1 MKPHSA
7 ILASLS
13 LSALLSSL
21 GTSIANV
28 ALPALAQAFQAPLPA
43 VQWVVLAY
51 LLGVSGLVVA
61 AGRLGDLVGR
71 KRLLL
76 AGIAFFGLGAGL
88 GAAAPTLPLLVAARL
103 LQGAGAAAMMALTMA
118 AVKDTLPAAQ
128 TGRAMGLLGTVS
140 AAGTALGPSLGGVL
154 VAGFGWPAVF
164 LLQAVCGLAA
174 FACAARFL
182 PNDRPTDLPT
192 VLPADSPARAR
203 PRFDHAGTLLLAL
216 ALTAFALATTG
227 AAGQRGPWLGLA
239 GGAAVL
245 FVHVERRSTA
255 PLVEPAL
262 LRDPVLAAGVFTSML
277 ATAVVMATLVVGPFY
292 LAGVLGLDAGRMGL
306 VMAAGPL
313 AAALAGLPAGR
324 AVDRLGARWS
334 AVAGL
339 AGMLGGAGLLCV
351 LPPSTPAAWVAS
363 IVVLTAGYA
372 LFQAANNT
380 AVMSAAAADRR
391 GLVSGLLN
399 LSRNLGL
406 VGGAAGVSVVFMD
419 AAADGGRAAVVAG
432 FRSCFGLAAVL
443 LGLGCLLVIVLQWSG
458 KSSYSSRARGR

>member
-13 LSALLSSL
+13 LSVLLSSL

-28 ALPALAQAFQAPLPA
+28 ALPALAQAFHASLPA

-76 AGIAFFGLGAGL
+76 SGIALFSLGAGL
-88 GAAAPTLPLLVAARL
+88 GAKAPMLPVLVAARL

-118 AVKDTLPAAQ
+118 AVKDMLPAAR
-128 TGRAMGLLGTVS
+128 TGSAMGMLGTVS

-164 LLQAVCGLAA
+164 LLQAGCGLAA

-182 PNDRPTDLPT
+182 PADLPRQ
-192 VLPADSPARAR
+192 AK
-203 PRFDHAGTLLLAL
+203 PRFDHAGTLLLAF

-227 AAGQRGPWLGLA
+227 AAGQRGLFLALAA
-239 GGAAVL
+239 GGAIL
-245 FVHVERRSTA
+245 FVRVERRGVA

-262 LRDPVLAAGVFTSML
+262 FRDPVISAGVVMSML

-292 LAGVLGLDAGRMGL
+292 LTGVLGLEAGKMGL
-306 VMAAGPL
+306 VMAAGPV

-334 AVAGL
+334 LLAGL
-339 AGMLGGAGLLCV
+339 AGMVAGACLLWT
-351 LPPSTPAAWVAS
+351 LPPSSPAAWVVS
-363 IVVLTAGYA
+363 IAVLTAGYA

-380 AVMSAAAADRR
+380 AVMSAAAAERR

-406 VGGAAGVSVVFMD
+406 IGGAAGMSAVFMNV
-419 AAADGGRAAVVAG
+419 AADGGEAALVAG

-443 LGLGCLLVIVLQWSG
+443 LGLGCVLVIVLQWSG
-458 KSSYSSRARGR
+458 KSSYSPGARGR

>member
-1 MKPHSA
+1 MKPHTA

-28 ALPALAQAFQAPLPA
+28 ALPALAQAFHAPLPA

-51 LLGVSGLVVA
+51 LLGVSSLAVV

-76 AGIAFFGLGAGL
+76 AGIAMFGLGAGL
-88 GAAAPTLPLLVAARL
+88 CAAAPSLPLLIAARL

-118 AVKDTLPAAQ
+118 AVKDTLPAAE
-128 TGRAMGLLGTVS
+128 TGRAMGMLGTVS

-154 VAGFGWPAVF
+154 VAGSGWPAVF
-164 LLQAVCGLAA
+164 LLQAAGGLAA
-174 FACAARFL
+174 LACAARC
-182 PNDRPTDLPT
+182 
-192 VLPADSPARAR
+192 LPADPPRRAG

-216 ALTAFALATTG
+216 TLTAFALATTG
-227 AAGQRGPWLGLA
+227 AAGPRGAWLALA
-239 GGAAVL
+239 TGGAIL
-245 FVHVERRSTA
+245 FVHVERRSAA

-262 LRDPVLAAGVFTSML
+262 FGDPVLAAGVLTSML

-292 LAGVLGLDAGRMGL
+292 LTGVMGLEAGRMGF
-306 VMAAGPL
+306 VMAAGPV

-324 AVDRLGARWS
+324 AVDRLGARWN
-334 AVAGL
+334 ALAGL
-339 AGMLGGAGLLCV
+339 AAMIAGACLLWS
-351 LPPSTPAAWVAS
+351 LPPSTPAAYGAS
-363 IVVLTAGYA
+363 IAVLTAGYA

-380 AVMSAAAADRR
+380 AVMAAAAAERR

-406 VGGAAGVSVVFMD
+406 IGGAAGMSAVFMD
-419 AAADGGRAAVVAG
+419 TAAAGGQEAVVAG

-443 LGLGCLLVIVLQWSG
+443 LGLGCVLVIVLQWSG
-458 KSSYSSRARGR
+458 KSSYSPGARGR

>member
-1 MKPHSA
+1 MDMKPHSA

-28 ALPALAQAFQAPLPA
+28 ALPALAQAFRAPLPA

-61 AGRLGDLVGR
+61 AGRLGDQEGR
-71 KRLLL
+71 KRQLLTGNSL
-76 AGIAFFGLGAGL
+76 ISHFAGL
-88 GAAAPTLPLLVAARL
+88 GAAAPMLPVLVAARL

-118 AVKDTLPAAQ
+118 AVKDVLPAAQ
-128 TGRAMGLLGTVS
+128 TGRAMGMLGTVS
-140 AAGTALGPSLGGVL
+140 AAGSALGPSLGGVL

-164 LLQAVCGLAA
+164 LLQAGCGVAA

-182 PNDRPTDLPT
+182 PADLP
-192 VLPADSPARAR
+192 RQAR
-203 PRFDHAGTLLLAL
+203 PRFDHAGTLLLAF

-227 AAGQRGPWLGLA
+227 AAGPRGLFLA
-239 GGAAVL
+239 LAAGAAIL
-245 FVHVERRSTA
+245 FVHVERRSVA

-262 LRDPVLAAGVFTSML
+262 VRDPVICAGVLTSML

-292 LAGVLGLDAGRMGL
+292 LTGVLGLEAGKMGF
-306 VMAAGPL
+306 VMAAGPV
-313 AAALAGLPAGR
+313 AAALAGWPAGR

-334 AVAGL
+334 LLAGL
-339 AGMLGGAGLLCV
+339 AGMLAGACLSWM
-351 LPPSTPAAWVAS
+351 LPPSSPAAYVVS
-363 IVVLTAGYA
+363 IAVLTAGYA

-380 AVMSAAAADRR
+380 AVMSAAAPERR
-391 GLVSGLLN
+391 GLVSGVLN

-406 VGGAAGVSVVFMD
+406 IGGAAGMSAVFMN
-419 AAADGGRAAVVAG
+419 AAADGSQAALVAG
-432 FRSCFGLAAVL
+432 FRACFGLAAVL
-443 LGLGCLLVIVLQWSG
+443 LGLGCVLVFVLQWSG
-458 KSSYSSRARGR
+458 KSSYSPGARGR

>member
-28 ALPALAQAFQAPLPA
+28 ALPALAQAFRAPLPA

-76 AGIAFFGLGAGL
+76 AGIAMFSLGAGL
-88 GAAAPTLPLLVAARL
+88 GAAAPMLPVLVAARL

-118 AVKDTLPAAQ
+118 AVRDTLPAAE
-128 TGRAMGLLGTVS
+128 TGRAMGMLGTVS

-164 LLQAVCGLAA
+164 LLQAGCGAAA
-174 FACAARFL
+174 FACAARC
-182 PNDRPTDLPT
+182 
-192 VLPADSPARAR
+192 LPADLARQDR
-203 PRFDHAGTLLLAL
+203 PRFDHAGTALLAL
-216 ALTAFALATTG
+216 ALTAFALAATG
-227 AAGQRGPWLGLA
+227 AAGPRGLWLAFAA
-239 GGAAVL
+239 GGAIL
-245 FVHVERRSTA
+245 FVQVERRCAA
-255 PLVEPAL
+255 PLVEAGL
-262 LRDPVLAAGVFTSML
+262 FRDPVISTGVLTSML

-292 LAGVLGLDAGRMGL
+292 LTGVLGLEAGRMGL
-306 VMAAGPL
+306 VMAAGPV

-324 AVDRLGARWS
+324 VVDRLGTRWS
-334 AVAGL
+334 TLAGL
-339 AGMLGGAGLLCV
+339 AGMLAGACLLWT
-351 LPPSTPAAWVAS
+351 LPPSTPAAYVGS
-363 IVVLTAGYA
+363 IAVLTAGYA

-380 AVMSAAAADRR
+380 AVMSAAAAERR

-406 VGGAAGVSVVFMD
+406 VGGAAGMSAVFMN
-419 AAADGGRAAVVAG
+419 AAADGGQAAAAAG
-432 FRSCFGLAAVL
+432 FRSCFGLASVL
-443 LGLGCLLVIVLQWSG
+443 LGLGCVLVIVLQWSG
-458 KSSYSSRARGR
+458 KSSYSPGARGR

>member
-1 MKPHSA
+1 MKTHSA

-51 LLGVSGLVVA
+51 LLGVSGLVVV

-76 AGIAFFGLGAGL
+76 AGIAMFSLGAGL
-88 GAAAPTLPLLVAARL
+88 CAAAPSLALLVAARL

-118 AVKDTLPAAQ
+118 AVKDTLPAAE
-128 TGRAMGLLGTVS
+128 TGRAMGMLGTVS

-164 LLQAVCGLAA
+164 LLQGACGLAA

-182 PNDRPTDLPT
+182 PADL
-192 VLPADSPARAR
+192 SPRAR
-203 PRFDHAGTLLLAL
+203 PRFDHVGTLLLAL
-216 ALTAFALATTG
+216 TLTAFALATTVAAAPRGPLVALAAG
-227 AAGQRGPWLGLA
+227 AAI
-239 GGAAVL
+239 L
-245 FVHVERRSTA
+245 FVHAERRSAA

-262 LRDPVLAAGVFTSML
+262 FRDPVLAAGVLTSML

-292 LAGVLGLDAGRMGL
+292 LTGVLGLEAGRMGL
-306 VMAAGPL
+306 VMAAGPV

-334 AVAGL
+334 ALAGL
-339 AGMLGGAGLLCV
+339 AGMLTGACLLWL
-351 LPPSTPAAWVAS
+351 LPPSTPAAYVAS
-363 IVVLTAGYA
+363 IAVLTAGYA

-380 AVMSAAAADRR
+380 AVMSAAVEEQR

-406 VGGAAGVSVVFMD
+406 IGGAAGMSAVFMNT
-419 AAADGGRAAVVAG
+419 AADGGQAAVVAG

-443 LGLGCLLVIVLQWSG
+443 LGLGCVLVIVLQWSG
-458 KSSYSSRARGR
+458 KSSYSPGARGR

>member
-13 LSALLSSL
+13 LSALLSAL

-28 ALPALAQAFQAPLPA
+28 ALPALAQAFHAPLPA

-76 AGIAFFGLGAGL
+76 AGIAMFSLGAGL
-88 GAAAPTLPLLVAARL
+88 GAAAPSLPVLVAARL

-118 AVKDTLPAAQ
+118 AVKDTLPAAE
-128 TGRAMGLLGTVS
+128 TGRAMGTLGTVS
-140 AAGTALGPSLGGVL
+140 AAGTALGPSLGGAL

-164 LLQAVCGLAA
+164 LLQASCGVAA

-182 PNDRPTDLPT
+182 PADLPRQ
-192 VLPADSPARAR
+192 DR

-216 ALTAFALATTG
+216 ALTTFALATTG
-227 AAGQRGPWLGLA
+227 AAGQRGLWLAFAA
-239 GGAAVL
+239 GGAIL
-245 FVHVERRSTA
+245 FVHVERRCAA

-262 LRDPVLAAGVFTSML
+262 FRDPVISAGVLTSML

-292 LAGVLGLDAGRMGL
+292 LTGVLGLEAGRMGL
-306 VMAAGPL
+306 VMAAGPV

-324 AVDRLGARWS
+324 AVDRLGARRS
-334 AVAGL
+334 TLAGL
-339 AGMLGGAGLLCV
+339 AGMVAGACLLWS
-351 LPPSTPAAWVAS
+351 LPPSTPAAYVAS
-363 IVVLTAGYA
+363 IAVLTAGYA

-380 AVMSAAAADRR
+380 TVMSAAAAERR

-406 VGGAAGVSVVFMD
+406 VGGAAGMSAVFMSA
-419 AAADGGRAAVVAG
+419 AAADGGQAAAAAG

-443 LGLGCLLVIVLQWSG
+443 LGLGCVLVIVLQWSG
-458 KSSYSSRARGR
+458 KSSYSPGARGR